1 MTVYP
6 QLKKL
11 PGSVAKQS
19 QLIWEEDSQ
28 ATGQADPEA
37 SIKWNLHSWRSNAP
51 PSFIKE
57 TLIMLLLCMQSWA

>member
-28 ATGQADPEA
+28 AAGQADPEA
-37 SIKWNLHSWRSNAP
+37 SIKWNLHSW
-51 PSFIKE
+51 
-57 TLIMLLLCMQSWA
+57 